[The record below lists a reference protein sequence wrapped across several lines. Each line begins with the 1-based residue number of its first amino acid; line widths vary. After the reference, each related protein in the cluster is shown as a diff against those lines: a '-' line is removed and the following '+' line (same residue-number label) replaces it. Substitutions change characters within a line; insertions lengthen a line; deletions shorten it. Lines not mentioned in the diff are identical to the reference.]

1 MDAIEITTKIKH
13 NEVVWKVIDGHK
25 EPTLRKLQKKYR
37 FHDLDID
44 DCLSATQ
51 RPKIDEYDDYLF
63 LVLHIPELKGHGD
76 KKRIINSEVK
86 IFVGNNY
93 LITLHNDNDTIN
105 SIVNK
110 LRKRKKERERYM
122 KFGTGYLL
130 YMLVD
135 DLFESGLPL
144 IATLTAQVNELEA
157 EVFDM
162 EYAKDRLKDILQLKK
177 DLINF
182 RRIIMPQRAVVA
194 QLEHKDQKFLPEK
207 LEVYFDNIVDK
218 IEKIWNNI
226 ENLQELTSSIQET
239 NESII
244 SHNTNNVIKMLTI
257 ISVIMLPLTVITGFY
272 GMNVQGL
279 WFAGEEFASIF
290 VAGIVAFVAISMIV
304 YFKYRN
310 WL

>member
-25 EPTLRKLQKKYR
+25 EPTLRKLQRKYH

-44 DCLSATQ
+44 DCLSSTQ

-144 IATLTAQVNELEA
+144 IATLTARVNELEA

-226 ENLQELTSSIQET
+226 ENLQELTGSIQET